1 MLEGRRAPAV
11 DRPAVTNVVT
21 ERSNVRITGPQ
32 RQLTAP
38 STPTANELQT
48 AVELAEECT
57 RLRRDNRRLEA
68 DVERLRAE
76 VARLTGSVA
85 AQPRR
90 EANELDLDDA
100 ARRFA
105 LLELDL

>member
-1 MLEGRRAPAV
+1 MLEGRRAAAA

-21 ERSNVRITGPQ
+21 ERSNVRITGTQ
-32 RQLTAP
+32 RQLAAESEREP
-38 STPTANELQT
+38 Q
-48 AVELAEECT
+48 ELAEECA

-76 VARLTGSVA
+76 VSRLTASG
-85 AQPRR
+85 AQPREAARDAR
-90 EANELDLDDA
+90 EVDLDDS
-100 ARRFA
+100 ARRFS